1 MKKKSEEQI
10 AKSKRRFLR
19 VQIVLFGLLMLAGT
33 VLGALWMLRPT
44 QSEKEKRELTA
55 FPEFT
60 LESFL
65 DGSFL
70 GDISTWYADTFPLR
84 EEWISID
91 QSVENLYGIRSSQ
104 IIGGGNKTADEIP
117 VIEESSQEE
126 SSADASSQEI
136 SSQED
141 SSQNESSQREESR
154 HEESSRE
161 ESSREEKPVIPDDPT
176 QVQEA
181 IQGQIQDGLF
191 VQGDAAYSRY
201 FFSLDSAT
209 RYIEMMNRVAQE
221 LSGETEVYSIIIPD
235 STQIMLDPE
244 LVEQLGGSSEEQA
257 IDYYYGML
265 SDEVHTIDTFDTLYE
280 HRDEYLYF
288 RTDHHWT
295 QLGAYYVYQNLAE
308 EMGVNPHS
316 LSDFEKVNFGDFL
329 GTFYS
334 TCGSEEMLAH
344 PDFVEAYLPMG
355 TNEMTF
361 YTTEGEE
368 YAWNVVRDVTD
379 WDIYAKYSCFIGGD
393 NPYSYIENPEIPD
406 GSSCLLVKE
415 SFGNALAPFLV
426 DHYQYV
432 YIIDYRY
439 YNENLLDFV
448 RENAVD
454 DLILANNVA
463 ILGSSYVAE
472 RLDLMLS

>member
-1 MKKKSEEQI
+1 MKQKSEEEI
-10 AKSKRRFLR
+10 RKSKRRFFR
-19 VQIVLFGLLMLAGT
+19 VQIVLFGMLMAAGT
-33 VLGALWMLRPT
+33 VLGALWMLRP
-44 QSEKEKRELTA
+44 QRSEREKRELTA

-60 LESFL
+60 MESFL

-84 EEWISID
+84 EEWIRVD
-91 QSVENLYGIRSSQ
+91 QGMESLYGIRTSQ
-104 IIGGGNKTADEIP
+104 ILGGGDKTADEIP
-117 VIEESSQEE
+117 VIEMSSLEE
-126 SSADASSQEI
+126 SVP
-136 SSQED
+136 
-141 SSQNESSQREESR
+141 
-154 HEESSRE
+154 EESSRE
-161 ESSREEKPVIPDDPT
+161 DSVREESEVQESSAAEDQQEESLPEESEEEKPAIPDDPT

-191 VQGDAAYSRY
+191 VHGDAAYSRY
-201 FFSLDSAT
+201 FFSLDPAN
-209 RYIEMMNRVAQE
+209 RYIEMLNRVAGE
-221 LSGETEVYSIIIPD
+221 LAGQTRVYSVIIPD
-235 STQIMLDPE
+235 STQIMLEED
-244 LVEQLGGSSEEQA
+244 LVEQLGGSSEKQA

-265 SDEVHTIDTFDTLYE
+265 SDEVHTVDTFDTLYE

-295 QLGAYYVYQNLAE
+295 QLGAYYVYQNLAR
-308 EMGVNPHS
+308 EMGAEPHA
-316 LSDFEKVNFGDFL
+316 LSQFEKVNFGEFL
-329 GTFYS
+329 GSFYS
-334 TCGSEEMLAH
+334 TCGSEAMRNH

-368 YAWNVVRDVTD
+368 YAWNVIRDVTD
-379 WDIYAKYSCFIGGD
+379 WDTYAKYSCFIGGD
-393 NPYSYIENPEIPD
+393 NPYSYVENPEIQD

-439 YNENLLDFV
+439 YNENLLDFI
-448 RENAVD
+448 REKKVD

-463 ILGSSYVAE
+463 ILGSDYVAE
-472 RLDLMLS
+472 RLDLMFS